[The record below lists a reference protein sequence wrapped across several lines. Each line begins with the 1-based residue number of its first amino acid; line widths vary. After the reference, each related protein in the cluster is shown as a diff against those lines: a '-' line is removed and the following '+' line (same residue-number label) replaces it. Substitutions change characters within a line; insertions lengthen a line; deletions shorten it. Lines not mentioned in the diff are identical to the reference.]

1 MDGSRTRVP
10 GGRLKHSASPLYQVY
25 QGQFR
30 FSATTRTLAF
40 TVYVA
45 ANRLSGWR
53 SLTETPPGNVIAD
66 AIHSRMFCAPRLT
79 NAYHFSRH
87 SYSAFSAALDPN
99 GTTVLTIAVTVSG
112 IQASE

>member
-1 MDGSRTRVP
+1 MKVP
-10 GGRLKHSASPLYQVY
+10 DCHRPALPDKMTDPAGATVHLVRAASPLYQVY

-30 FSATTRTLAF
+30 FSATTLTLVL

-45 ANRLSGWR
+45 ANGLLGWR

-87 SYSAFSAALDPN
+87 SYSAIWREGPPLCRY
-99 GTTVLTIAVTVSG
+99 VM
-112 IQASE
+112 

>member
-1 MDGSRTRVP
+1 LV
-10 GGRLKHSASPLYQVY
+10 
-25 QGQFR
+25 
-30 FSATTRTLAF
+30 F

-45 ANRLSGWR
+45 ANGLLGWR

-87 SYSAFSAALDPN
+87 SYSAICRRSLRSAQLRPSLP
-99 GTTVLTIAVTVSG
+99 VIAVGHPSPLRHG
-112 IQASE
+112 FPSIGAWAQAEGREQG

>member
-1 MDGSRTRVP
+1 MKP
-10 GGRLKHSASPLYQVY
+10 GRLQLALPRSVSFWTAAALAFLAAASNAAASPLYQVY

-30 FSATTRTLAF
+30 FPATTLTLVL

-45 ANRLSGWR
+45 ASGPLGWW

-79 NAYHFSRH
+79 NAYHF
-87 SYSAFSAALDPN
+87 
-99 GTTVLTIAVTVSG
+99 
-112 IQASE
+112 Q